1 MSATR
6 QYDLC
11 LHLIKSNVNY
21 YCELNYRLSL
31 KYYFLFKS
39 SGDLENEE
47 NIAATIT
54 RMLQTAAKIAISGDR
69 TQTMKRMS
77 GRPS

>member
-1 MSATR
+1 MIDCTLG
-6 QYDLC
+6 D
-11 LHLIKSNVNY
+11 VN
-21 YCELNYRLSL
+21 CELNYCLSI

>member
-1 MSATR
+1 MS
-6 QYDLC
+6 QHKILF
-11 LHLIKSNVNY
+11 S
-21 YCELNYRLSL
+21 
-31 KYYFLFKS
+31 FFKS